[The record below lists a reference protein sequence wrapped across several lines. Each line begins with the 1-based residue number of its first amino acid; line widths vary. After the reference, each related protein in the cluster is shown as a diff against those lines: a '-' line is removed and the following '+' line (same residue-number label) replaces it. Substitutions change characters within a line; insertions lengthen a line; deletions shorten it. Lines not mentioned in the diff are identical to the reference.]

1 MEEVRTNNFTAKDMF
16 NSATA
21 LPLKSA
27 VNQELEVVAVWIC
40 DRPDLDGNMQ
50 TVATIKTA
58 DDKLYGTI
66 SDTVVR
72 SVLAL
77 PEMLLTEESI
87 KIKPEYRPGS
97 KGREYL
103 IITLV

>member
-1 MEEVRTNNFTAKDMF
+1 MEEVRTQRFSAKDQF

-21 LPLKSA
+21 LPLKS
-27 VNQELEVVAVWIC
+27 VVGETINVTAVWVC
-40 DRPDLDGNMQ
+40 DRPDLEGNLQ
-50 TVATIKTA
+50 TVATLKT
-58 DDKLYGTI
+58 DDGRLFGTI

-77 PEMLLTEESI
+77 PEMLLAEESI
-87 KIKPEYRPGS
+87 AIKPEYRPGT

-103 IITLV
+103 IISLV

>member
-1 MEEVRTNNFTAKDMF
+1 MEEVRTQNFTAKDQF

-21 LPLKSA
+21 LPLKS
-27 VNQELEVVAVWIC
+27 VVGETINVTAVWVC
-40 DRPDLDGNMQ
+40 DRPDLEGNLQ
-50 TVATIKTA
+50 TVATLKT
-58 DDKLYGTI
+58 DDGRLFGTI

-87 KIKPEYRPGS
+87 AIKPEYRPGT

-103 IITLV
+103 IISLA